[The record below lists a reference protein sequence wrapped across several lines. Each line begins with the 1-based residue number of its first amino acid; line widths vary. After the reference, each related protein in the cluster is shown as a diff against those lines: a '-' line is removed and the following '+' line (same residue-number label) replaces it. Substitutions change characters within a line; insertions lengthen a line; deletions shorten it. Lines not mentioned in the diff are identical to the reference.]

1 MGQTDLGQWP
11 KGWKRCQFFEE
22 ALLGLVLSLVAV
34 MDFPGV
40 SVDKKLTWNPGHL
53 SSIHGLGEG
62 TGN

>member
-1 MGQTDLGQWP
+1 MEQTDLGQWP

-22 ALLGLVLSLVAV
+22 ELLGLGASLVAV

-40 SVDKKLTWNPGHL
+40 SVGKESTWNPGHL
-53 SSIHGLGEG
+53 GLIPESGEG